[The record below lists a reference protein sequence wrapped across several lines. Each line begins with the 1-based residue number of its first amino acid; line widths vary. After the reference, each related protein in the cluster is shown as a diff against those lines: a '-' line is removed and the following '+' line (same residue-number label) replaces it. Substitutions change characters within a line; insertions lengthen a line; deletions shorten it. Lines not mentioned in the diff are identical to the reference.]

1 MQNTQTSN
9 SLSRAQVESYW
20 ENGFLC
26 PIPAISALQCEDW
39 REELEAIESTWLDNA
54 KAKFLLDWKPKID
67 LKQLIEKAWG
77 YERAGDDPRKI
88 WYPG

>member
-26 PIPAISALQCEDW
+26 PIPAISPKLCQDW
-39 REELEAIESTWLDNA
+39 RAQLETI
-54 KAKFLLDWKPKID
+54 
-67 LKQLIEKAWG
+67 
-77 YERAGDDPRKI
+77 
-88 WYPG
+88 